1 MHTHLKYHIFYVL
14 QSTYAFCLLQFERK
28 REITVGVGYCV
39 NNYKSIMKEN
49 VVSIKYTFS
58 LDYSA
63 RLANVLVG
71 RNG

>member
-1 MHTHLKYHIFYVL
+1 MHTHLKYHICYVL
-14 QSTYAFCLLQFERK
+14 QSNAFCLLQFERK

-63 RLANVLVG
+63 RLAKVLVG